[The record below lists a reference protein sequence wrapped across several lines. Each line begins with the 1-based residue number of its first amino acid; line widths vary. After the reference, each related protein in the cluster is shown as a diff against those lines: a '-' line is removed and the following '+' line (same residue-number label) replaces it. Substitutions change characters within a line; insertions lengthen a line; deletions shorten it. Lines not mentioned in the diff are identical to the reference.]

1 MKKLLMVFVIII
13 LNFSIYGQNYKGY
26 YVTIKN
32 DTIKCDFDI
41 FVNLFNSEKFDPQ
54 TVRNKI
60 KIITNNGE
68 KLKFKPNEINSF
80 FISKTNSGDY
90 KFVSIA
96 NHNYFYHE
104 IIKGKLSYYKV
115 YLNNSGG
122 ALGILISEQLYLLK
136 GGKLVEINPLNLR
149 KGLSKQIVDYP
160 DLNQKWIDSDKYYKL
175 NQFEEVVKLYNK
187 HFDN

>member
-1 MKKLLMVFVIII
+1 MKKLLVVFVILI
-13 LNFSIYGQNYKGY
+13 FGSKIYGQNYKGY
-26 YVTIKN
+26 YVTITN

-41 FVNLFNSEKFDPQ
+41 TEILLDSKKFDPQ

-60 KIITNNGE
+60 KVINNNGE

-80 FISKTNSGDY
+80 YISNTKNGDFKFIS
-90 KFVSIA
+90 IP

-115 YLNNSGG
+115 YLNNPGG
-122 ALGILISEQLYLLK
+122 AFGTLASQKIYLYK
-136 GGKLVEINPLNLR
+136 NEKLTEIDPLFLR
-149 KGLSKQIVDYP
+149 KGLSKQIEDYTE
-160 DLNQKWIDSDKYYKL
+160 LNLKWIDSNKYYKL
-175 NQFEEVVKLYNK
+175 NQIEEVVKLYNK